1 MFPWHGKILEVPTY
15 APEAIII
22 CNILFLW
29 ERNKMD
35 GSEHSHR
42 CCQKGKQAHRRGGSS
57 FYASFLQSILKRK
70 LVAQLYQ
77 DQSSAVTSECDRSV
91 TSGLIRSR
99 NRITPLMGM
108 VGSARSK

>member
-1 MFPWHGKILEVPTY
+1 
-15 APEAIII
+15 
-22 CNILFLW
+22 
-29 ERNKMD
+29 MD

-77 DQSSAVTSECDRSV
+77 DQSAVVTSECDPDCSV
-91 TSGLIRSR
+91 TSCRPG
-99 NRITPLMGM
+99 PLNTD
-108 VGSARSK
+108 